1 MLAESVPDIQ
11 TYLQEAA
18 ETEESADRAPYETL
32 VYVIE
37 QLITILPKQSRTLEM
52 VRNLQQQVLGSKR
65 DLRQINKSY
74 IMLQAENQLMKTQ
87 LKTAS
92 CSARLK

>member
-11 TYLQEAA
+11 TYLNEAA

-37 QLITILPKQSRTLEM
+37 
-52 VRNLQQQVLGSKR
+52 
-65 DLRQINKSY
+65 
-74 IMLQAENQLMKTQ
+74 
-87 LKTAS
+87 
-92 CSARLK
+92 